1 MEILRS
7 RWPRPQTPPT
17 SPSVCACVCVCVCVY
32 VLHLLYRGFLF
43 LLSDYRV
50 GASLEPLLFDWS
62 TAEREGPVGG
72 PTSALAVGFVCFRFF
87 VCVCVCVFV
96 FVHFFPQTFLCRWG
110 RARFF
115 FVHLTSPSLQSI
127 RFVYTLIEWSRVVC
141 VRV

>member
-72 PTSALAVGFVCFRFF
+72 PTSALAVGFVCFSFF
-87 VCVCVCVFV
+87 C
-96 FVHFFPQTFLCRWG
+96 
-110 RARFF
+110 
-115 FVHLTSPSLQSI
+115 
-127 RFVYTLIEWSRVVC
+127 VC
-141 VRV
+141 VRVCVRFCTFFSANISVPVGSGPVFFCSFNESISAVYTVRIYAH